1 MATMVSGA
9 ALKTIAST
17 AVNSQIRGYKER
29 RAEAKSQVDWEDY
42 NYPPYLRVL
51 HYNLDDVED
60 VNARFAVRIAHLS
73 YLMACSTFCVNCFGT
88 FVLACGGLKLKGVH
102 LIYAIFN
109 LIIYSIVGMY
119 AFYKAYKGLA
129 TKNGRLTD
137 YYLGLQVLF
146 IIFFFIASIVGG
158 ANYYGWTN
166 VKRASESDELSGV
179 WVFWTFFESI
189 MWTIDYLVGGW
200 ALYLVAK
207 NKTDK
212 IGGLLGF

>member
-1 MATMVSGA
+1 MATIVSGA

-88 FVLACGGLKLKGVH
+88 FVLACGG
-102 LIYAIFN
+102 
-109 LIIYSIVGMY
+109 S
-119 AFYKAYKGLA
+119 
-129 TKNGRLTD
+129 
-137 YYLGLQVLF
+137 
-146 IIFFFIASIVGG
+146 S
-158 ANYYGWTN
+158 
-166 VKRASESDELSGV
+166 
-179 WVFWTFFESI
+179 
-189 MWTIDYLVGGW
+189 
-200 ALYLVAK
+200 
-207 NKTDK
+207 
-212 IGGLLGF
+212 

>member
-1 MATMVSGA
+1 MAAMVGGA
-9 ALKTIAST
+9 ALKTVMST

-60 VNARFAVRIAHLS
+60 ANAKFAVRIANIN

-119 AFYKAYKGLA
+119 AFYKGYKGLA

-146 IIFFFIASIVGG
+146 IIFFFVASIVSG

-166 VKRASESDELSGV
+166 VKRASDSDKLSGF
-179 WVFWTFFESI
+179 WVFWTFLESI
-189 MWTIDYLVGGW
+189 LWTIDYRL
-200 ALYLVAK
+200 
-207 NKTDK
+207 
-212 IGGLLGF
+212 

>member
-1 MATMVSGA
+1 M
-9 ALKTIAST
+9 
-17 AVNSQIRGYKER
+17 
-29 RAEAKSQVDWEDY
+29 
-42 NYPPYLRVL
+42 
-51 HYNLDDVED
+51 
-60 VNARFAVRIAHLS
+60 
-73 YLMACSTFCVNCFGT
+73 
-88 FVLACGGLKLKGVH
+88 KGVH

-166 VKRASESDELSGV
+166 VKRASESDKLSGF

-189 MWTIDYLVGGW
+189 LWTIDYLVGGW

-212 IGGLLGF
+212 IVGLLGF